1 MSKSIL
7 LNRVLKIGSWSLLTI
22 VSLIILALGIALSS
36 IGTQW
41 AINYVNDGDFGVAV
55 DYESGSFY
63 SELNLNQVR
72 INQPGLDVEV
82 SDLSLDIGLSC
93 LFAGEVCINQVRL
106 NRVTVDLGDMPVQ
119 DEPAVATENK
129 LIKLPVLI
137 TLNELS
143 VGEVLVSQNSAEL
156 LKLKGFLLALSFQD
170 QLNISKLNVDSL
182 DVRLPKPADAE
193 LNENKV
199 SPGAGQ
205 KPREWLSAIAN
216 YRYEPIVLPEIYIPI
231 ELTLK
236 NSMLRNICIHQQA
249 QDDSI
254 TTIFCNDSLA
264 LNLAINNQKV
274 DTSIVM
280 GNLHQG
286 TETPMLAPLNMKI
299 TAAINFAKKFE
310 HNLTLTAQNKD
321 TPIAAVSSNESSA
334 KQEAAKQEAAKQDT
348 PVFDNT
354 RGFQFKSQGNINKL
368 NVALTHLPSQ
378 QKVLGLV
385 STLELSK
392 PTLPLELDIKFE
404 ELSAVTA
411 DDLQTLIP
419 SLSDEVIS
427 QVKGVSLLQTKIG
440 GDMQGYRLT
449 SMVKMQ
455 EIMGVE
461 NFELNA
467 LVKPMAAKQG
477 ARSLIDIQKLNLSGS
492 IGELDYAGKATLAP
506 KDNELHELS
515 FNGTL
520 NLESIQLSKLDPALD
535 SLISGQL
542 PHSFT
547 MTEVSQ
553 SVAVNGARL
562 SGAWQNLP
570 LLLVAD
576 AELQKSGNVKV
587 EGVRLTQGNNQLN
600 VQGNLYSTTALES
613 IAQLGVNFPDKNK
626 TSDSSLDFTIDL
638 NALSDIYPTLDGQVF
653 AKGNVSGAIEIP
665 QIVVQ
670 ANVKELSA
678 ADARLEEAIIDLS
691 VNMAE
696 KLASKAQISISNL
709 FAGGQNIPQLDVLL
723 SGNESE
729 QSLRLSIPEGEYI
742 TEQFFRGQLN
752 ADRTSW
758 SGKWL
763 EGKVLSS
770 FAELILQEQP
780 DLTVNLQPFSLYLAG
795 HCWEGRG
802 DRLCTEDIDA
812 SEQKAKT
819 KIALDYNVMNEGV
832 AKLLPN
838 FDIDAS
844 ALNVNIDLDVD
855 WQKQQGLNFSA
866 DVLSENAVLV
876 SEGSK
881 VRIEDIVAKVQGTP
895 KNINSNFSFSSTE
908 AGRVVINS
916 QLDLASQPYQHKGS
930 INIDQFAVSYFA
942 SFVTAVKDLNGDIN
956 ANITFDGPIEKPSLQ
971 GQLVIAD
978 GAVVLNEY
986 PLKLADYNQKVVF
999 DGSKADFS
1007 GQFMLGEGRGS
1018 VEGDVDFTDELI
1030 VNVMVEGDKLDIAY
1044 ETYKFKVSPDLKI
1057 KLSPELLSISGKVD
1071 VPYARVKIKSLP
1083 PSAKSPSQDIIVVD
1097 EKKVAKQGQLPIDVD
1112 LNILIDKDKKGE
1124 VKLDALDLKAE
1135 LSGDLRVQVDAQ
1147 NTRVNGLVQIL
1158 KGSYEAYSQVL
1169 QIRKGEITFSG
1180 QPDVPAFDIE
1190 AIRNPLNT
1198 NDGVIAGIR
1207 VTGNAIKPAVDLF
1220 SEPSMEQ
1227 AKQLSYL
1234 ISGAGTFGGGSGNSE
1249 ETTMVNALVSFG
1261 VGQSENGI
1269 GSLGQ
1274 KLGVKDLNLQTAG
1287 QGQGTKVELSGQL
1300 AEGVK
1305 ITYGVGVFD
1314 SLSEV
1319 SVHYQLL
1326 PQVYLEAVSGV
1337 NNTLDLYYQITS
1349 KD

>member
-7 LNRVLKIGSWSLLTI
+7 LNRVLKIGSWSLLAI
-22 VSLIILALGIALSS
+22 VSLIVLALSIALSS

-41 AINYVNDGDFGVAV
+41 AVNYVNDGDFGVAL

-63 SELNLNQVR
+63 SELNLNQIL

-106 NRVTVDLGDMPVQ
+106 NRVTVDLGDMPAQEESVI
-119 DEPAVATENK
+119 ATENK

-143 VGEVLVSQNSAEL
+143 VGEVLVSQHSEQL
-156 LKLKGFLLALSFQD
+156 LKLKGFLLALSFQE
-170 QLNISKLNVDSL
+170 QLNISTLSVDSL
-182 DVRLPKPADAE
+182 DVRLPKSADAE
-193 LNENKV
+193 RFENKV
-199 SPGAGQ
+199 SPAPGQ
-205 KPREWLSAIAN
+205 KPREWLGAIAN
-216 YRYEPIVLPEIYIPI
+216 YRYEPIFLPEIYIPI
-231 ELTLK
+231 ELALK
-236 NSMLRNICIHQQA
+236 NSMLRNICIRQQA
-249 QDDSI
+249 KDDSI
-254 TTIFCNDSLA
+254 ATIFCNDSLA

-274 DTSIVM
+274 DTTIVM

-286 TETPMLAPLNMKI
+286 TETPMVAPLNLKI
-299 TAAINFAKKFE
+299 TAAVNFAKKFE
-310 HNLTLTAQNKD
+310 HNFTLTARNKD
-321 TPIAAVSSNESSA
+321 TPTAAVSSNESSA
-334 KQEAAKQEAAKQDT
+334 KQDT

-354 RGFQFKSQGNINKL
+354 SGFQFKSQGNINKF
-368 NVALTHLPSQ
+368 NATLTHLPSQ
-378 QKVLGLV
+378 QKVLGLA
-385 STLELSK
+385 SALELSK

-404 ELSAVTA
+404 ELSAVIA

-427 QVKGVSLLQTKIG
+427 QVRGVSLLQTKIG

-467 LVKPMAAKQG
+467 LVKPMGAKRG
-477 ARSLIDIQKLNLSGS
+477 VRPLIDIQKFNLSGS
-492 IGELDYAGKATLAP
+492 VGELDYAGKATIVP

-515 FNGTL
+515 FNGSL

-542 PHSFT
+542 PHSFLIS
-547 MTEVSQ
+547 ELSQ

-562 SGAWQNLP
+562 SGEWQNLP

-576 AELQKSGNVKV
+576 AELEKSGNVKV
-587 EGVRLTQGNNQLN
+587 DGVRLTQGDNQLN
-600 VQGNLYSTTALES
+600 VKGNLYSKTALES

-626 TSDSSLDFTIDL
+626 TSGSSLDFTIDL
-638 NALSDIYPTLDGQVF
+638 NALSDIYPSLDGQVF
-653 AKGNVSGAIEIP
+653 ARGNVSGAIETP
-665 QIVVQ
+665 KIVVK
-670 ANVKELSA
+670 ANVKELRA
-678 ADARLEEAIIDLS
+678 ADTRLEEAIIDLS

-709 FAGGQNIPQLDVLL
+709 YAGGQNIPQLNVLL

-729 QSLRLSIPEGEYI
+729 QSLRLSVPEGEYI
-742 TEQFFRGQLN
+742 TEQFFKGQLN
-752 ADRTSW
+752 AEGTSW

-770 FAELILQEQP
+770 FAELILQDQP

-812 SEQKAKT
+812 SEQKART
-819 KIALDYNVMNEGV
+819 KIVLDYNVMNEGV

-855 WQKQQGLNFSA
+855 WQKQRGLNFSA

-876 SEGSK
+876 SDGSK
-881 VRIEDIVAKVQGTP
+881 VRIEDIVANVQGTP
-895 KNINSNFSFSSTE
+895 KNINSSFSFSSTE

-956 ANITFDGPIEKPSLQ
+956 ANITFDGPIAKPSLQ

-978 GAVVLNEY
+978 GAVVLKEY

-1030 VNVMVEGDKLDIAY
+1030 VNVIVAGDKLDIAY

-1180 QPDVPAFDIE
+1180 QPDVPGFDIE

-1207 VTGNAIKPAVDLF
+1207 VTGNAIKPSVDLF

>member
-1 MSKSIL
+1 
-7 LNRVLKIGSWSLLTI
+7 
-22 VSLIILALGIALSS
+22 VSLIILALSIALSS

-63 SELNLNQVR
+63 SELNFNQIR
-72 INQPGLDVEV
+72 INQPGLNVEV

-93 LFAGEVCINQVRL
+93 IFAGEVCINHVRL
-106 NRVTVDLGDMPVQ
+106 NRVTVDLGDMPAQ
-119 DEPAVATENK
+119 EESATATENK
-129 LIKLPVLI
+129 LIKLPVLL

-143 VGEVLVSQNSAEL
+143 VGEVLVSQNSAQL

-182 DVRLPKPADAE
+182 DVRLPKSAQAE
-193 LNENKV
+193 LIENKV
-199 SPGAGQ
+199 SPVAEQ

-216 YRYEPIVLPEIYIPI
+216 YRYEPIVLPEVYIPI

-236 NSMLRNICIHQQA
+236 NSMLRNICIRQQA

-286 TETPMLAPLNMKI
+286 TETPMFTPLNLKMT
-299 TAAINFAKKFE
+299 TAVNFAKKFE
-310 HNLTLTAQNKD
+310 HNLTLTARSKD
-321 TPIAAVSSNESSA
+321 TP
-334 KQEAAKQEAAKQDT
+334 KQDT

-354 RGFQFKSQGNINKL
+354 SGFQFKSQGNINKL
-368 NVALTHLPSQ
+368 NVALSHLPSQ
-378 QKVLGLV
+378 QKVLGLA
-385 STLELSK
+385 STLQLSK

-404 ELSAVTA
+404 ELSAVIA
-411 DDLQTLIP
+411 DDLQALIP

-427 QVKGVSLLQTKIG
+427 QVRGVSLLQAKIG

-467 LVKPMAAKQG
+467 LVKPMSAKQG

-506 KDNELHELS
+506 KDNDLHELS
-515 FNGTL
+515 FNGSV

-535 SLISGQL
+535 SLISGEL
-542 PHSFT
+542 PHSFII
-547 MTEVSQ
+547 TEISQ

-576 AELQKSGNVKV
+576 AALEKSGNVKV
-587 EGVRLTQGNNQLN
+587 DGVRLTQGDNQLN
-600 VQGNLYSTTALES
+600 VQGNLYSKTALES
-613 IAQLGVNFPDKNK
+613 IAQLGLNFPDKNQK
-626 TSDSSLDFTIDL
+626 RGSSSLDFTIDL
-638 NALSDIYPTLDGQVF
+638 NALSDIYPSLDGQVF
-653 AKGNVSGAIEIP
+653 AKGNVSGAIETP
-665 QIVVQ
+665 KIVVQ
-670 ANVKELSA
+670 ANVKELRA
-678 ADARLEEAIIDLS
+678 ADTRLEEATIELS

-709 FAGGQNIPQLDVLL
+709 FAGGQNIPQLEILL
-723 SGNESE
+723 SGNENE
-729 QSLRLSIPEGEYI
+729 QSLRLSIPEGKYI

-752 ADRTSW
+752 ADSTRW

-770 FAELILQEQP
+770 FAELILQDQP

-802 DRLCTEDIDA
+802 DRLCTEDINA
-812 SEQKAKT
+812 SEQKART

-876 SEGSK
+876 SDGSK
-881 VRIEDIVAKVQGTP
+881 VRIEDIVANVQGTP
-895 KNINSNFSFSSTE
+895 KNINSSFSFSSTE

-978 GAVVLNEY
+978 GAVVLKEY
-986 PLKLADYNQKVVF
+986 PLKLADYSQKVIF

-1030 VNVMVEGDKLDIAY
+1030 VNIMVAGDKLDIAY

-1207 VTGNAIKPAVDLF
+1207 VTGNAIKPSVDLF
-1220 SEPSMEQ
+1220 SEPSMDQ

-1249 ETTMVNALVSFG
+1249 ETTLVNALVSFG

>member
-7 LNRVLKIGSWSLLTI
+7 LNRVLKIGSWSLLAI
-22 VSLIILALGIALSS
+22 VSLIILALSIALSS

-63 SELNLNQVR
+63 SELNLNQIR
-72 INQPGLDVEV
+72 INQPGLNVEV

-93 LFAGEVCINQVRL
+93 LFAGEVCVNQVRL
-106 NRVTVDLGDMPVQ
+106 NRLTVDLGDMPAQ
-119 DEPAVATENK
+119 EQPAAATENK

-137 TLNELS
+137 RLNELS
-143 VGEVLVSQNSAEL
+143 VGEVLVSQNSAHL

-170 QLNISKLNVDSL
+170 QLNISKLNLDSL
-182 DVRLPKPADAE
+182 DVRLPKSAEAE
-193 LNENKV
+193 LIENKV

-231 ELTLK
+231 ELMLK
-236 NSMLRNICIHQQA
+236 NSMLHNICIRQQT
-249 QDDSI
+249 QGDSI
-254 TTIFCNDSLA
+254 TTIFCNDSLV

-286 TETPMLAPLNMKI
+286 TETPMFAPLNLKM
-299 TAAINFAKKFE
+299 TAAVNFAKKFE
-310 HNLTLTAQNKD
+310 HNLTLTAHNKD
-321 TPIAAVSSNESSA
+321 TPI
-334 KQEAAKQEAAKQDT
+334 
-348 PVFDNT
+348 FDNT
-354 RGFQFKSQGNINKL
+354 SGFQFKSQGNMNKL

-378 QKVLGLV
+378 QKVLGLA

-392 PTLPLELDIKFE
+392 PTLPLQLDIKLE
-404 ELSAVTA
+404 ELSAVIA
-411 DDLQTLIP
+411 DELQALIP
-419 SLSDEVIS
+419 TLSDEVIL

-467 LVKPMAAKQG
+467 LVKPMGAKQG

-492 IGELDYAGKATLAP
+492 IGELDYAGKATIAP

-520 NLESIQLSKLDPALD
+520 NLESIQLSKLDPALN

-547 MTEVSQ
+547 MTELSQ
-553 SVAVNGARL
+553 SAAVNGARL

-576 AELQKSGNVKV
+576 AELEKSGNVKV

-613 IAQLGVNFPDKNK
+613 IAQLGLNFSDKNK
-626 TSDSSLDFTIDL
+626 TSDSSLDFSIDL
-638 NALSDIYPTLDGQVF
+638 NALSDIYPSFDGQVF
-653 AKGNVSGAIEIP
+653 AKGNVSGAIETP

-678 ADARLEEAIIDLS
+678 ADTRLEEAIIDLS

-696 KLASKAQISISNL
+696 KLASIAQISISNL
-709 FAGGQNIPQLDVLL
+709 FAGGQSIPQLDVLL

-752 ADRTSW
+752 ADSTSW

-763 EGKVLSS
+763 EGKFLSS
-770 FAELILQEQP
+770 FAELILQDQP

-819 KIALDYNVMNEGV
+819 NIALDYNVMNEGV

-866 DVLSENAVLV
+866 DVLSENAILV

-881 VRIEDIVAKVQGTP
+881 VRIEDIVANVQGTP

-978 GAVVLNEY
+978 GAVVLKEY

-999 DGSKADFS
+999 EGSKADFS

-1018 VEGDVDFTDELI
+1018 VEGDVDFADELI
-1030 VNVMVEGDKLDIAY
+1030 VNVMVAGDKLDIAY

-1097 EKKVAKQGQLPIDVD
+1097 EKTVAKQEQLPIDVD

-1207 VTGNAIKPAVDLF
+1207 VTGNAIKPSVDLF